1 MASETSDGVLA
12 AEVARRRTFAI
23 ISHPDAGKTTLTEK
37 LLLYGQAIQLAGSV
51 KARKGARA
59 RSDWMEIEQKRGI
72 SITSTVLKFP
82 YGGYVI
88 NLLDTPGHQDFSED
102 TYRTLTAAD
111 AAVMLIDAAKGV
123 EAQTRK
129 LFDVC
134 KSRGVPIFTFVNKMD
149 RPARDPF
156 DLLDEIENIL
166 GVTAV
171 PSNWPIG
178 SGPEFRGVLECQSRQ
193 MHLFER
199 TEHGAYAAPVEVAE
213 QGQAAA
219 LLGEGPAARLYEE
232 IDLIAGALPALDPA
246 KVLAQK
252 QTPVFF
258 GSAGNNF
265 GVELFLQR
273 FLELAPPPGPAHTA
287 DGERIDPCSEEF
299 AGFIFKIQ
307 ANMSRSH
314 RDRVAFLRICSGRFE
329 RGMAAFH
336 NRSGQ
341 KLRLNHPHSF
351 FASQRTVLDDA
362 FPGDIIGLVNPGQ
375 FRVGDTLSSGRSV
388 SFGSFPR
395 FSPELFCR
403 IRPRNPSLR
412 KGFLKGI
419 EQLGEEGTIQIFYP
433 ISGAREP
440 ILAGVGQLQFE
451 VVQTRL
457 ESEYDVPTVMEPL
470 NFAVARWMASERS
483 DLGIHA
489 TLVQDEA
496 RRPVALFRSQFTLD
510 YALKNLDD
518 LELLEAPPG
527 L

>member
-1 MASETSDGVLA
+1 MSTETSDGVIA

-37 LLLYGQAIQLAGSV
+37 LLLYGKAIALAGSV
-51 KARKGARA
+51 KARKGQRA
-59 RSDWMEIEQKRGI
+59 RSDWMEIEQQRGI

-82 YGGYVI
+82 YNGCII

-134 KSRGVPIFTFVNKMD
+134 KQRKTPIFTFVNKMD

-156 DLLDEIENIL
+156 DLLDEIEKLL
-166 GVTAV
+166 GIAAV
-171 PSNWPIG
+171 PMNWPVG
-178 SGPEFRGVLECQSRQ
+178 SGPEFKGVLECATRQ
-193 MHLFER
+193 AHLFER
-199 TEHGAYAAPVEVAE
+199 TEHGAYVAPVEVADRAA
-213 QGQAAA
+213 AAA
-219 LLGEGPAARLYEE
+219 LLGEDAAEQVYEE
-232 IDLIAGALPALDPA
+232 LDLITDALPSIEREE
-246 KVLAQK
+246 VLAQRL
-252 QTPVFF
+252 TPVFF
-258 GSAGNNF
+258 GSAANNF

-273 FLELAPPPGPAHTA
+273 FLELAPPPGAKTLD
-287 DGERIDPCSEEF
+287 DGSRLEPTDEEF
-299 AGFIFKIQ
+299 SGCIFKSP
-307 ANMSRSH
+307 ANMSRKH

-329 RGMAAFH
+329 RGMNAYHA
-336 NRSGQ
+336 RSNS
-341 KLRLNHPHSF
+341 KIRLSHPHSF

-362 FPGDIIGLVNPGQ
+362 YPGDIIGLVNPGQ
-375 FRVGDTLSSGRSV
+375 FRVGDTLSSGRKI

-403 IRPRNPSLR
+403 IRPRNPSAR
-412 KGFLKGI
+412 KSFLKGI
-419 EQLGEEGTIQIFYP
+419 TQLGEEGTIQIFYP
-433 ISGAREP
+433 ESGARQP

-457 ESEYDVPTVMEPL
+457 ANEYDVETVLEHL
-470 NFAVARWMASERS
+470 NFAVARWLKEDRS

-489 TLVQDEA
+489 TLVRDEA
-496 RRPVALFRSQFTLD
+496 RRLVALFRSQFTLD
-510 YALKNLDD
+510 YALRELEG
-518 LELLEAPPG
+518 LELLEEPPG
-527 L
+527 I